1 MQQSL
6 SSQNRKKQVPGGN
19 TGLPSCFFPGI
30 FFVMLCW
37 LFQAL
42 TPDVPTSI
50 SATTALWANA
60 HKVEHDDQHPSSRCT
75 LQVLP
80 LSHSLPGQ
88 PQLLLTENDA
98 PTGRRIHLGGFFRG
112 RTTLCG
118 AVCWGSCRGGR
129 GCPVPNGSRFPNED
143 ESFDKNKKGERNS
156 ETPSPISQAA
166 SSSFFCTRLV
176 LLRAWSCNT
185 PQRFPQ
191 AHAFPSARPLFSAAC
206 FSIPG
211 PLASVSTRP
220 CCLP

>member
-1 MQQSL
+1 
-6 SSQNRKKQVPGGN
+6 
-19 TGLPSCFFPGI
+19 
-30 FFVMLCW
+30 MLCR
-37 LFQAL
+37 LSQAL

-80 LSHSLPGQ
+80 LSRSLPGQ
-88 PQLLLTENDA
+88 PWLLLTENDA

-143 ESFDKNKKGERNS
+143 ESFDKNKKGGGNS

-166 SSSFFCTRLV
+166 SFFLHWISTPASMELQHPPEVSPSPCFFLFPSTFLSCV
-176 LLRAWSCNT
+176 LLNTWSTCFCLN
-185 PQRFPQ
+185 
-191 AHAFPSARPLFSAAC
+191 PS
-206 FSIPG
+206 
-211 PLASVSTRP
+211 V
-220 CCLP
+220 LPPMME